1 MPCAVKSSL
10 ILVEPC
16 QLRLLFPNGCP
27 TKLPSDRQGQ
37 NNPTLD
43 FSGDEGHSGRDWQG
57 VVTPRD
63 LPSAV
68 SGGIWLPPC
77 SSPHAHSNPILSFP
91 AAATT
96 LALALGLAP
105 FSGYSFSKPPI
116 ILLPEYNHVKTSFF
130 NSPHPGLSML
140 LGATHQR
147 LQPHFL
153 LAAHAGRTL
162 QSNLLT
168 LLPLLASGPHH
179 YWIPLLIV
187 TCLIKLVQPQV

>member
-10 ILVEPC
+10 IQVGPC

-43 FSGDEGHSGRDWQG
+43 FSGDEGHSARDWQG

-63 LPSAV
+63 LPSAL
-68 SGGIWLPPC
+68 SGRIWLPPC
-77 SSPHAHSNPILSFP
+77 SSLHAHSNPSLSFP

-116 ILLPEYNHVKTSFF
+116 IYCQNIIMSKPHSTTHPTLGFQRCSEPPIKDC
-130 NSPHPGLSML
+130 NSIS
-140 LGATHQR
+140 
-147 LQPHFL
+147 
-153 LAAHAGRTL
+153 
-162 QSNLLT
+162 
-168 LLPLLASGPHH
+168 
-179 YWIPLLIV
+179 Y
-187 TCLIKLVQPQV
+187 